1 MARANTPIAAV
12 PTLGATTDQAS
23 RGGFFTQ
30 SNVDVVGRLE
40 DSVVVNDS
48 QITISINGEEQSF
61 TLNQA
66 MAETLQFTVEG
77 GGGGTSDGNTFIN
90 AGRTEG
96 DMLILT
102 YNDDDEE
109 ALRIQLPEDDDT
121 TYTFSTDGNGIL
133 TITPSEGN
141 PQTIDIT
148 ENSGG
153 GTGTVT
159 GGTDSVV
166 IDGATLTVVIDAMGV
181 PTLTYSAAP
190 PAPLPPSVII
200 PDDVEDS
207 VFAPAEDETFDFTV
221 NPGTG
226 GGGVANGGDVSPE
239 VTRTNPDG
247 TTTMIT
253 VNTPE
258 VTDGTDIVVTIPAAD
273 AAPEGDYEVRIT
285 PTITRPDGTTD
296 VIRNLDPAVYERFV
310 PFFQYRTQPT
320 SATEVTG
327 GAASDAVWA
336 NAVEAIDGSGSLFI
350 AVEDG
355 LLATTVTQARL
366 NDRLNGFRVRVGVVG
381 SPITVTD
388 SGGQDIVYNIF
399 RTAGVEAG
407 NTLFF

>member
-1 MARANTPIAAV
+1 MARANTPAAAV
-12 PTLGATTDQAS
+12 PTLGSTTDQAS

-30 SNVDVVGRLE
+30 SNVDIVGSLQE
-40 DSVVVNDS
+40 SITVNDS
-48 QITISINGEEQSF
+48 QITISINGVEQSF

-66 MAETLQFTVEG
+66 DAETLAFTVEG
-77 GGGGTSDGNTFIN
+77 GGGGTPDGNTFITT
-90 AGRTEG
+90 GRVENG
-96 DMLILT
+96 MLILT
-102 YNDDDEE
+102 YNNGDD
-109 ALRIQLPEDDDT
+109 ATPIQLPAETDT
-121 TYTFSTDGNGIL
+121 TYAFDAPGDGTL
-133 TITPSEGN
+133 TITPLGGTAETL
-141 PQTIDIT
+141 TIT
-148 ENSGG
+148 TNNGG

-166 IDGATLTVVIDAMGV
+166 IDGATLTIVIDAMGV

-190 PAPLPPSVII
+190 TPPTPPGGTS

-207 VFAPAEDETFDFTV
+207 VFAPAVPETFDFTI

-247 TTTMIT
+247 TTTTIT
-253 VNTPE
+253 VPE
-258 VTDGTDIVVTIPAAD
+258 PTVTDGTDIVVTIPADD
-273 AAPEGDYEVRIT
+273 AAPEGDYEVTIT
-285 PTITRPDGTTD
+285 PTITRPDGTTE
-296 VIRNLDPAVYERFV
+296 VIRDIPPATYERFV

-320 SATEVTG
+320 SAAEVTG
-327 GAASDAVWA
+327 GTASMAVWNNEVA
-336 NAVEAIDGSGSLFI
+336 AIAGSGSLFI

-366 NDRLNGFRVRVGVVG
+366 NDRVNGFRVRVGVVG

-388 SGGQDIVYNIF
+388 SGGQSIVYNIF

>member
-1 MARANTPIAAV
+1 MARANTPAAAV

-77 GGGGTSDGNTFIN
+77 GGGGGVGPAGPPGPPGIQGDQGLPGRDGTQGPPGQDGADATFPANNTQTFMLSDGSTVTVTI
-90 AGRTEG
+90 G
-96 DMLILT
+96 
-102 YNDDDEE
+102 
-109 ALRIQLPEDDDT
+109 
-121 TYTFSTDGNGIL
+121 TDGTL
-133 TITPSEGN
+133 SIT
-141 PQTIDIT
+141 Q
-148 ENSGG
+148 
-153 GTGTVT
+153 GT
-159 GGTDSVV
+159 
-166 IDGATLTVVIDAMGV
+166 
-181 PTLTYSAAP
+181 AP
-190 PAPLPPSVII
+190 PPVNPPSGNT
-200 PDDVEDS
+200 PPPQRDD
-207 VFAPAEDETFDFTV
+207 VFAPALPETFDFTI

-226 GGGVANGGDVSPE
+226 GGDVANGGDVSPE

-247 TTTMIT
+247 TTTTIT
-253 VNTPE
+253 VPE
-258 VTDGTDIVVTIPAAD
+258 PTVTDGTDIVVTIPAAD
-273 AAPEGDYEVRIT
+273 ASPEGDYEVTIT
-285 PTITRPDGTTD
+285 PTITRPDGTTE
-296 VIRNLDPAVYERFV
+296 VIRDIDPATYTRFV

-327 GAASDAVWA
+327 GAASMAAWA
-336 NAVEAIDGSGSLFI
+336 DEVRATTGSGSLFI

-355 LLATTVTQARL
+355 LLATTVTEARL
-366 NDRLNGFRVRVGVVG
+366 NDRVNGFRVRVGVVG
-381 SPITVTD
+381 SPITVVD